1 MCGIAGAIAPPHRVD
16 EEALRQLGTRMGAA
30 IAHRGPD
37 DAGTWTDAAAGLVLA
52 HRRLAIV
59 DLSPEGH
66 QPMVSDDGRWVIAF
80 NGEIYNHHT
89 LRGELAAR
97 GQAFRGHS
105 DTEVLL
111 AAIAHWG
118 VEAALAR
125 SNGMLALAA
134 WDRHARTLWLARDRV
149 GKKPLYYGWTGDG
162 TFLFGSELAALRACP
177 SLRTDVDPDALALL
191 LRLDYIPAPHC
202 ILKGVRKLPAG
213 ALVRIDATR
222 TDARSVPDVHRW
234 WNAHARHEAAID
246 AGFEGDED
254 AALDALEDVRGR
266 VLYVDD
272 GSRDATWNV
281 LRTLA
286 ANDPRV
292 SVMRLSR
299 NFGKEAALTAGL
311 DRVDAGAAI
320 ILDAD
325 GQDPPELIGEFVRE
339 WRAGYDNV
347 HGTRIARDGEGWLKR
362 ATAHAFYRVI
372 GRLSKTPIPA
382 DTGDF
387 RLLSPRALA
396 ALRELRERHR
406 FMKGLFGWV
415 GFNQKALPYHRQA
428 RVAGNSSFGFWKLW
442 NFALE
447 GITSFTT
454 APLRVATY
462 LGVVTA
468 LLAFA
473 FALYVVA
480 KALLFGDPVAG
491 WPTMMTVILFLGGV
505 QLVALGLIGEYLGR
519 LYEESKQR
527 PLYLVDTWHPA
538 TAGVSL
544 PSQDRPVP
552 HPGDRHAHGSSVAG
566 VQDS

>member
-1 MCGIAGAIAPPHRVD
+1 MSGPGPWQVTVVVAAYN
-16 EEALRQLGTRMGAA
+16 EAQAL
-30 IAHRGPD
+30 
-37 DAGTWTDAAAGLVLA
+37 
-52 HRRLAIV
+52 
-59 DLSPEGH
+59 
-66 QPMVSDDGRWVIAF
+66 PML
-80 NGEIYNHHT
+80 H
-89 LRGELAAR
+89 
-97 GQAFRGHS
+97 
-105 DTEVLL
+105 
-111 AAIAHWG
+111 
-118 VEAALAR
+118 
-125 SNGMLALAA
+125 
-134 WDRHARTLWLARDRV
+134 
-149 GKKPLYYGWTGDG
+149 P
-162 TFLFGSELAALRACP
+162 
-177 SLRTDVDPDALALL
+177 
-191 LRLDYIPAPHC
+191 
-202 ILKGVRKLPAG
+202 
-213 ALVRIDATR
+213 RI
-222 TDARSVPDVHRW
+222 
-234 WNAHARHEAAID
+234 I
-246 AGFEGDED
+246 
-254 AALDALEDVRGR
+254 AALDALEDVQGR
-266 VLYVDD
+266 ELYVDD
-272 GSRDATWNV
+272 GSRDATWSV

-406 FMKGLFGWV
+406 FMKGLFGGV
-415 GFNQKALPYHRQA
+415 GFNQVALPYNREP
-428 RVAGNSSFGFWKLW
+428 RRAGSSKFNLWKLW

-544 PSQDRPVP
+544 PSQDRPAP